1 MFSLMGYVAC
11 GHGSGNHT
19 NLPLQKFKYYEEWVW
34 TMDVHAMQI
43 AGLQDMILCL

>member
-34 TMDVHAMQI
+34 TMDVHAMQVCKI
-43 AGLQDMILCL
+43 